1 MKRKRLAAVILTA
14 VVAAAFGLAAC
25 GSKADSGQT
34 QNSRTKAATTAVD
47 TASKGTDEKTGADTA
62 SKGTDEKTEQGAL
75 QTGKTLVVYYSAT
88 GSTKAVAQTIAEA
101 TGGDLFELQP
111 VQAYT
116 SEDLDWTRN
125 SSRVSKEHD
134 NESLRTVEH
143 AADTMPDWDSY
154 STVLIGYP
162 IWWGIAA
169 WPVDGF
175 VKANDFTGKTVIP
188 FCTSSSSGLGDS
200 GELLKKMAGTG
211 NWKDGKRFASGV
223 SALEVQSW
231 IKGLGL

>member
-1 MKRKRLAAVILTA
+1 MKRKKLAAVILTA
-14 VVAAAFGLAAC
+14 AVVAVFGLAAC
-25 GSKADSGQT
+25 GSKADNSQT
-34 QNSRTKAATTAVD
+34 QNSSSAKETTTVAETKKGTD
-47 TASKGTDEKTGADTA
+47 TASEAKTEPGTDK
-62 SKGTDEKTEQGAL
+62 
-75 QTGKTLVVYYSAT
+75 TGKTLVVYYSAT
-88 GSTKAVAQTIAEA
+88 GSTKAVAQTIAQVA
-101 TGGDLFELQP
+101 GGDLFELQP

-116 SEDLDWTRN
+116 SEDLDWTKS

-134 NESLRTVEH
+134 NESLRTVEL

-200 GELLKKMAGTG
+200 GQLLQKMAGTG
-211 NWKDGKRFASGV
+211 NWQEGKRLSSGASA
-223 SALEVQSW
+223 SEVQSW
-231 IKGLGL
+231 VKGLGL

>member
-14 VVAAAFGLAAC
+14 VVAATFGLAAC
-25 GSKADSGQT
+25 GSKADNSQT
-34 QNSRTKAATTAVD
+34 QNSSSAKETTTVAETKKGTD
-47 TASKGTDEKTGADTA
+47 TASEAKTEPGTDK
-62 SKGTDEKTEQGAL
+62 
-75 QTGKTLVVYYSAT
+75 TGKTLVVYYSAT
-88 GSTKAVAQTIAEA
+88 GSTKAVAQTIAQVA
-101 TGGDLFELQP
+101 GGDLFELQP

-116 SEDLDWTRN
+116 SEDLDWTKS

-134 NESLRTVEH
+134 NESLRTVEL

-200 GELLKKMAGTG
+200 GQLLQKMAGTG
-211 NWKDGKRFASGV
+211 NWQEGKRFSSGASA
-223 SALEVQSW
+223 SEVQSW
-231 IKGLGL
+231 VKGLGL

>member
-34 QNSRTKAATTAVD
+34 QNSRTKAATTAAD

-62 SKGTDEKTEQGAL
+62 SKGTDEKTEPEAL

-88 GSTKAVAQTIAEA
+88 GSTKAVAQTIVEA

-134 NESLRTVEH
+134 NESLRTVEL

>member
-34 QNSRTKAATTAVD
+34 QNSRTKAATTAAD

-62 SKGTDEKTEQGAL
+62 SKGTDEKTEPGAL

-88 GSTKAVAQTIAEA
+88 GSTKAVAQTIAAA

-134 NESLRTVEH
+134 NESLRTVEL

-211 NWKDGKRFASGV
+211 DWKDGKRFASGV

>member
-1 MKRKRLAAVILTA
+1 MKRKKIAAVILTA

-34 QNSRTKAATTAVD
+34 QNSRTKAATTAAD

-62 SKGTDEKTEQGAL
+62 SKGTDEKTEPGAL

-134 NESLRTVEH
+134 NESLRTVEL

>member
-34 QNSRTKAATTAVD
+34 QNSRTKAATTAAD

-62 SKGTDEKTEQGAL
+62 SKGTDEKTEPGAL

-101 TGGDLFELQP
+101 AGGDLFELQP

-134 NESLRTVEH
+134 NESLRTVEL

-154 STVLIGYP
+154 STVLIG
-162 IWWGIAA
+162 A
-169 WPVDGF
+169 
-175 VKANDFTGKTVIP
+175 
-188 FCTSSSSGLGDS
+188 
-200 GELLKKMAGTG
+200 
-211 NWKDGKRFASGV
+211 
-223 SALEVQSW
+223 
-231 IKGLGL
+231 